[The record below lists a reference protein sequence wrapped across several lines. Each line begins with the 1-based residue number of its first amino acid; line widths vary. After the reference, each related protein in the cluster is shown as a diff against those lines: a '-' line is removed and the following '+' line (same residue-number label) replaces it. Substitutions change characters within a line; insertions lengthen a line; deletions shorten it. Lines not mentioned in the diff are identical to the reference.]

1 LSGEEHDM
9 TDQWTDRL
17 SEYLDD
23 ELPPDERAAVEA
35 HLRHCV
41 ACGAVLADLKRIVGR
56 ARNLED
62 RPPAHDL
69 WPGIA
74 ARIGAS
80 PATPDR
86 AGVTAID
93 GPRRRRWSFSLPE
106 LAAAGIALMALS
118 GGAAWLLHPGPATTV
133 IARSPVAEPIA
144 TPGLTPALAPSG
156 SFRIGLTPSRRA
168 AGLSYD
174 AAVADLEGVLTAGRG
189 RLDST
194 TVRVIERNLATID
207 SAIVQAQRAVAADS
221 ANAYLNSH
229 LAETMRRKLEL
240 LRQAAAL
247 VTSVS

>member
-1 LSGEEHDM
+1 M

-23 ELPPDERAAVEA
+23 ELTPEERAAVEA

-41 ACGAVLADLKRIVGR
+41 ACGAALADLKRIVVR
-56 ARNLED
+56 ARALED
-62 RPPAHDL
+62 RAPARDL
-69 WPGIA
+69 WPAIA
-74 ARIGAS
+74 ARIGAA
-80 PATPDR
+80 PATAERGDVVALDAAR
-86 AGVTAID
+86 
-93 GPRRRRWSFSLPE
+93 RRRRWTFSLPE

-118 GGAAWLLHPGPATTV
+118 GGAAWLLHPGIDGRGRLALPRAD
-133 IARSPVAEPIA
+133 RD
-144 TPGLTPALAPSG
+144 PGDHAGMAPSG
-156 SFRIGLTPSRRA
+156 SFRVGLDPSQRA
-168 AGLSYD
+168 AGQSYD